1 MLLLLLYHTHITTSV
16 LQWVNNTHARTHHL
30 RDGQAT
36 HRKRATTLRAF
47 KHRESAIRT
56 TSAMN
61 IWTGPR
67 CIERD
72 VSSFDTERAFK
83 PEALKKRN
91 FHDKENLGRSMRRNN
106 HRPLPTLA
114 TLNPNSL
121 FGGITPGKKMKGAKK
136 RERRKQNGEGSSK
149 PVPNINTSR
158 SEKASPE
165 TARALPTIGKQTN
178 IQTVKLKY
186 VNKEMT
192 PVKGRDEE
200 SKQKWYEKAN
210 KKAEDE
216 MLRKQKEKEVLAAP
230 GKKKKSFDNGA
241 SHANPSRPGR
251 RNCW

>member
-1 MLLLLLYHTHITTSV
+1 MEISSDVNVIILILFSSTIMSYNNLFRWRMMMCCCYYYTHTHITTSV

-121 FGGITPGKKMKGAKK
+121 FGGITPGKK
-136 RERRKQNGEGSSK
+136 
-149 PVPNINTSR
+149 
-158 SEKASPE
+158 
-165 TARALPTIGKQTN
+165 
-178 IQTVKLKY
+178 
-186 VNKEMT
+186 
-192 PVKGRDEE
+192 
-200 SKQKWYEKAN
+200 
-210 KKAEDE
+210 
-216 MLRKQKEKEVLAAP
+216 
-230 GKKKKSFDNGA
+230 
-241 SHANPSRPGR
+241 
-251 RNCW
+251 